1 MQQADPPPPSEAEAR
16 RGVWAPPRAPPR
28 ELRRSYCHG
37 PASVYAPPQRNAS
50 KDAANEPLAKRGR
63 KKSVLLSNIRTHADA
78 LRRRAYARRGRA
90 ETAAKPQV
98 NGSERPNT
106 RCVRVRACACV
117 RVCVRACATAPLLQ
131 HGSVV
136 DFPEQR
142 RRLRQAAPPQIYSDS
157 PVGVREL

>member
-1 MQQADPPPPSEAEAR
+1 M
-16 RGVWAPPRAPPR
+16 
-28 ELRRSYCHG
+28 RRSYCHG

-63 KKSVLLSNIRTHADA
+63 KKSVLLSKIRTHADA
-78 LRRRAYARRGRA
+78 LRRRAYVRRDPR
-90 ETAAKPQV
+90 
-98 NGSERPNT
+98 
-106 RCVRVRACACV
+106 VRVRACACV